1 MMETRLSVSVAVS
14 SVKEFSFKIMQLCLK
29 VLNTSAEEQLCDNAF
44 QTEGA
49 LTLKALAKNESAIL
63 GTDGT
68 DSNSLSADRRSVL
81 VGSRESSERGKHECQ
96 WFSSHMQRRLSCMLF
111 VGILVTS
118 VDCQCSCL

>member
-14 SVKEFSFKIMQLCLK
+14 SVKEFSFKIMQLRLK
-29 VLNTSAEEQLCDNAF
+29 VLNTSAEQQLCDNAF

-49 LTLKALAKNESAIL
+49 LTLKTLAKNESAIL
-63 GTDGT
+63 GT

-96 WFSSHMQRRLSCMLF
+96 WFSSYMQRRLSCMLF
-111 VGILVTS
+111 LGILVTS